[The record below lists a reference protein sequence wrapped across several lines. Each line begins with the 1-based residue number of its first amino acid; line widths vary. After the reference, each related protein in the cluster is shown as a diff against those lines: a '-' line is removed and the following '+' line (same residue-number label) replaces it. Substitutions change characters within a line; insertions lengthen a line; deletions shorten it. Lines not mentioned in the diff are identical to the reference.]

1 MRLATV
7 RASRACT
14 TDTSSNI
21 RGIMNFDNGAVPNE
35 GFGAAPYNFAIIDRS
50 DKQAINYGILVY
62 GKGQC

>member
-1 MRLATV
+1 
-7 RASRACT
+7 
-14 TDTSSNI
+14 
-21 RGIMNFDNGAVPNE
+21 MNFDNGAVPNE